1 MIETPR
7 DGPAGAGEAVT
18 TPAPVRPSSRVETV
32 SNPGAMTP
40 ATVSAE
46 PDAFSRGVRRV
57 RDVMSHNVPALPREA
72 TVYAAVELFRTHRL
86 DALPV
91 LDGEA
96 VVGLLEPLALALYDG
111 SVSIA
116 EILTGTPLTV
126 APDETVP
133 EAARRMR
140 SGGQR
145 NAPVI
150 QDGRLVGLLGERD
163 LLDAWGAIHDPLT
176 DLPVQHQFRHWVS
189 LQLSA
194 GREVAILFLDLN
206 DFGAVN
212 KRRGHVIGDQAL
224 CAVAEVIRDTI
235 DPDQDFACRYGGD
248 EFAIGTTRHVTGARF
263 LATQVRDRVAAL
275 DLNNEPLELSVA
287 IGLSGGQ
294 RVRIR
299 PDAHVEA
306 TLDDLITRASTA
318 STAAKQMPEHI
329 CSFNTGSAAV
339 PSGEPSTP
347 GVPPSA
353 RPRVVVD
360 SYRIGQTGPE
370 VEVTVGLRAGQ
381 EREERN
387 CIVPEGELAR
397 ALATATARCLQSF
410 ASEPIEI
417 DVEET
422 YEYETPQ
429 GLSCVGATIAV
440 ARAAGST
447 ERLVGASPLRGDL
460 HRSYINAVLDAVNRR
475 VL

>member
-1 MIETPR
+1 MIDIPREGPPGAEEAVSTP
-7 DGPAGAGEAVT
+7 GPA
-18 TPAPVRPSSRVETV
+18 RPSSRVETV
-32 SNPGAMTP
+32 SNPGAIKSP
-40 ATVSAE
+40 AVSAE
-46 PDAFSRGVRRV
+46 PDPLSRGVRRV
-57 RDVMSHNVPALPREA
+57 RDVMSHNIPALPRTA

-116 EILTGTPLTV
+116 EILAGAPLTV

-206 DFGAVN
+206 DFGALN

-263 LATQVRDRVAAL
+263 LATQVRDRVAGL
-275 DLNNEPLELSVA
+275 DLNDEPLELSVA

-329 CSFNTGSAAV
+329 CSFNASAPDSDAE
-339 PSGEPSTP
+339 PTAPAAPRSG
-347 GVPPSA
+347 

-370 VEVTVGLRAGQ
+370 VEVTVGLRSGQ

-410 ASEPIEI
+410 ASEPVEI

-429 GLSCVGATIAV
+429 GISCVGATISV
-440 ARAAGST
+440 ARSAGGT

-460 HRSYINAVLDAVNRR
+460 HRSYINAVLDAANRR